1 MSLTP
6 EQAWQSALGQLQMEM
21 PKSSFDAWV
30 RDSCL
35 VSYQDGQFV
44 VGVRNV
50 YAREWL
56 DARLSSTV
64 SRLLMGMMNQDVSVQ
79 FIVTAAEPPAEE
91 EQIPDHDRTPDDEIM
106 VEAHYDLAYDEIV
119 VPEHVTLVPKYFLR
133 HLRKIGPDLG
143 WLYMGFRQAA
153 FNAGARSGNKRE
165 RFSGKAIAAL
175 SGIAESTFWNR
186 IGKAETWSL
195 LKGLVTT
202 TQTTSQW

>member
-64 SRLLMGMMNQDVSVQ
+64 SRLLMGMMNQEVSVQ
-79 FIVTAAEPPAEE
+79 FVVSDADLPHEVMDQEKDDGTLENQSTA
-91 EQIPDHDRTPDDEIM
+91 
-106 VEAHYDLAYDEIV
+106 EA
-119 VPEHVTLVPKYFLR
+119 
-133 HLRKIGPDLG
+133 
-143 WLYMGFRQAA
+143 
-153 FNAGARSGNKRE
+153 
-165 RFSGKAIAAL
+165 
-175 SGIAESTFWNR
+175 
-186 IGKAETWSL
+186 
-195 LKGLVTT
+195 
-202 TQTTSQW
+202 